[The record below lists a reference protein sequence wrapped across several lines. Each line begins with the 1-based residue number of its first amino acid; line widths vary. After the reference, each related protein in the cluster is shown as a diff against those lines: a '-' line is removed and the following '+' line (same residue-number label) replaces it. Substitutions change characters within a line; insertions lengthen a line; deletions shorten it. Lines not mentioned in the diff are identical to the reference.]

1 MVRQGRVPL
10 ENVIYGISSNIYVK
24 KNTNEICKLNVRR
37 KERFIIPYIY

>member
-24 KNTNEICKLNVRR
+24 KIQMKYVNLMFEEKKDL
-37 KERFIIPYIY
+37 